1 MYTPHLRTHAH
12 RHTHAH
18 TLTFLTNKCIASDV
32 FGLEEKEKKACKYAE
47 ENYQS
52 KLLNK
57 GIEESL
63 DYI

>member
-12 RHTHAH
+12 RHTQAH

-32 FGLEEKEKKACKYAE
+32 FGGEEKEKNACKYAE